1 MKMKIEEFDYHLP
14 TSLIAQYPSPQRGE
28 TSLMILHRRTGL
40 IEHQTFRDV
49 TQFLDPGDL
58 LVMNNTRVLP
68 ARLIGKKETGGR
80 IEMLLF
86 PLWNGKK
93 GEWKALMKGSSKLKR
108 GARIQFEQGFG
119 GAVEEVKDGKGKVH
133 FFNQGEVVDIL
144 KKIGHIPLP
153 PYIRRKDEPLD
164 RDRYQTIFAEREG
177 SIAAPTAGLHF
188 TPSLLRSLKGKRVR
202 TTTITLHIGIGT
214 FAPVKVRD
222 IEDHKMEAEWIEISE
237 ETAKEI
243 EETKI
248 RGGKIIAVGTTTTR
262 ALESFSNGDGR
273 VKPGKGM
280 TSLFIY
286 PPYHFRV
293 IDGLIT
299 NFHLPKSTL
308 IMLVSAFAGKELIMK
323 AYQEA
328 IDRKYRFYSY
338 GDAMLIQ

>member
-1 MKMKIEEFDYHLP
+1 MRIEEFDYHLP

-28 TSLMILHRRTGL
+28 TSLMILHRWTDV
-40 IEHQTFRDV
+40 IEHQAFQDI
-49 TQFLDPGDL
+49 FAYLNPGDL

-80 IEMLLF
+80 IEMLLI
-86 PLWNGKK
+86 PSWNGMK
-93 GEWKALMKGSSKLKR
+93 GEWEALMKSSGKLKR
-108 GARIQFEQGFG
+108 GARIQFEQGLG
-119 GAVEEVKDGKGKVH
+119 VEVEEVKDGKGKVR
-133 FFNQGEVVDIL
+133 FSYQGEVVDIL

-164 RDRYQTIFAEREG
+164 RDRYQTIFAERDG

-188 TPSLLRSLKGKRVR
+188 TPSLLQSLKDKRVH

-237 ETAKEI
+237 KTAREI
-243 EETKI
+243 EETKT

-262 ALESFSNGDGR
+262 ALESFSNGNGGVR
-273 VKPGKGM
+273 PGKGM

-286 PPYHFRV
+286 PPYRFRV
-293 IDGLIT
+293 IDGLVT

-308 IMLVSAFAGKELIMK
+308 IMLVTAFAGKEFLMK

-338 GDAMLIQ
+338 GDAMLIL

>member
-1 MKMKIEEFDYHLP
+1 MRIEEFDYHLP
-14 TSLIAQYPSPQRGE
+14 ASLIAQYPSPQRGE
-28 TSLMILHRRTGL
+28 TSLMILHRRNGL
-40 IEHQTFRDV
+40 IEHQIFQDIA
-49 TQFLDPGDL
+49 QYLDPGDL

-68 ARLIGKKETGGR
+68 ARLIGKKENGGR

-93 GEWKALMKGSSKLKR
+93 GEWEALMKGSSKLKR
-108 GARIQFEQGFG
+108 GARVQFEQGFEG
-119 GAVEEVKDGKGKVH
+119 VVEEAKDGKGKIR
-133 FFNQGEVVDIL
+133 FFNQDEVVDIL

-164 RDRYQTIFAEREG
+164 RDRYQTVFAEKEG

-188 TPSLLRSLKGKRVR
+188 TPSLLQSLKDKRVH

-222 IEDHKMEAEWIEISE
+222 IEAHKMEAEWIEISE

-243 EETKI
+243 EETKS

-262 ALESFSNGDGR
+262 ALESFYNGDGR

-286 PPYHFRV
+286 PPFRFHV

-308 IMLVSAFAGKELIMK
+308 IMLVSAFAGKELIMR
-323 AYQEA
+323 AYQKA
-328 IDRKYRFYSY
+328 IDRRYRFYSY
-338 GDAMLIQ
+338 GDAMLIL